1 MNTNKDSAVQ
11 CLIMASY
18 ILSSIC
24 TIFII
29 LAIFKRSWNM
39 ALISLDSFLIMGAV
53 LIQAS
58 IIDSCDEYKDV
69 PLLVNIIC
77 CIVLAVE
84 YFIMVVGWGV
94 FNIVKYIFLLP
105 GTIIVFLTD
114 LVNKTSLKEGDD
126 NNEKFE

>member
-11 CLIMASY
+11 CMITASY

-24 TIFII
+24 TIFIF
-29 LAIFKRSWNM
+29 LAIFKGSWNM
-39 ALISLDSFLIMGAV
+39 ALIALDLFLITGAV
-53 LIQAS
+53 
-58 IIDSCDEYKDV
+58 IISAFVLENCDEYSDA
-69 PLLVNIIC
+69 PLLVNIVC

-84 YFIMVVGWGV
+84 YFILVVGWGV
-94 FNIVKYIFLLP
+94 FNIVKYIFLLL
-105 GTIIVFLTD
+105 GSIIVFLTD

>member
-1 MNTNKDSAVQ
+1 MNTNKDSAIQ
-11 CLIMASY
+11 CLISASY

-24 TIFII
+24 TIFIF
-29 LAIFKRSWNM
+29 LAIFRGSWNM
-39 ALISLDSFLIMGAV
+39 ALIALDSFLIMGAV
-53 LIQAS
+53 LISAS

-94 FNIVKYIFLLP
+94 FNIAKFIFTFP
-105 GTIIVFLTD
+105 GRAFSFVIDLFATIFF
-114 LVNKTSLKEGDD
+114 KKGDD

>member
-39 ALISLDSFLIMGAV
+39 ALISLDSLLIMGAI
-53 LIQAS
+53 LISAS

-84 YFIMVVGWGV
+84 YFIMVVGCGV

-126 NNEKFE
+126 NNEKLE

>member
-39 ALISLDSFLIMGAV
+39 ALISLDSLLIMGAI
-53 LIQAS
+53 LISAS

-84 YFIMVVGWGV
+84 YFIMVVGCGV

-105 GTIIVFLTD
+105 GTIIVFITD

-126 NNEKFE
+126 NNEKLE

>member
-11 CLIMASY
+11 CLITASC

-24 TIFII
+24 TIFIF
-29 LAIFKRSWNM
+29 LAIFRGSWNM
-39 ALISLDSFLIMGAV
+39 ALIALDSFLIMGAV
-53 LIQAS
+53 LISAS
-58 IIDSCDEYKDV
+58 IIDSYDEYKDV

>member
-11 CLIMASY
+11 CLITASY
-18 ILSSIC
+18 VLSTIC
-24 TIFII
+24 TIFIF
-29 LAIFKRSWNM
+29 LAIFRDSWNM
-39 ALISLDSFLIMGAV
+39 ALIALDSFLIMGAI
-53 LIQAS
+53 LISAF
-58 IIDSCDEYKDV
+58 IINDCKEYNDV
-69 PLLVNIIC
+69 PVLVNIIC